1 MGAEPCMVEI
11 TSPSIVSSSF
21 RFLKELCPLT
31 NSAAICCSATRL
43 MAGQRQP
50 DGRSLRTT
58 MMAWLTCRDKQRCR
72 RSPLCGEHLTV
83 KKPVDLC
90 ITQARYTQ
98 LHRPI
103 NNSQDG
109 HFIIL

>member
-1 MGAEPCMVEI
+1 
-11 TSPSIVSSSF
+11 
-21 RFLKELCPLT
+21 
-31 NSAAICCSATRL
+31 
-43 MAGQRQP
+43 MAGRRQP
-50 DGRSLRTT
+50 DGRSLRAI
-58 MMAWLTCRDKQRCR
+58 MMAWLTRRDKQRSHW
-72 RSPLCGEHLTV
+72 SPLFGEHLTT

-109 HFIIL
+109 RFIIL